1 MDLAIKDVRR
11 HLGKFA
17 TTIIGVAVL
26 LAIVLTMNGIYRG
39 NIADG
44 IWLIDATGAD
54 LWVVERG
61 RGGPFNE
68 PSRVT
73 QDVYRSVTAV
83 PGVASTGP
91 FLSYTA
97 QRELGGRSQQFGV
110 VGFDPF
116 GTLGGPRALVAG
128 RPIRAARFEIIADAS
143 LKLRVD
149 DRVRLGL
156 HEYRVVGLTKGA
168 VDPAGNPI
176 VYMALP
182 DAQEVQYQQGNEAIR
197 SSRAATTRALETAG
211 YSTRGES
218 ARILAATTDVPA
230 ASAALV
236 RLSPGSDPDVVAAA
250 IERTTFLSVYT
261 SAEER
266 ALMLGGKLQKMTRTL
281 GLFRSLLLVV
291 SVVIMALIVFILTMD
306 KIKSLATLKLL
317 GAPNSVI
324 VRLILEQA
332 LALAVLAFAVAYGLV
347 QLTHGVFPRT
357 LVFQRADTVLTFLV
371 VLLGGCVASSFGIW
385 RAMRTPSSI
394 ALAG

>member
-17 TTIIGVAVL
+17 TTIVGVAVL

-68 PSRVT
+68 PSRVP
-73 QDVYRSVTAV
+73 QDAYRSVTAV
-83 PGVASTGP
+83 PGVASAGP

-97 QRELGGRSQQFGV
+97 QRELGGRSRQFGV

-116 GTLGGPRALVAG
+116 GTLGGPRMLVAG
-128 RPIRAARFEIIADAS
+128 RPIRAAHFEIVADAR
-143 LKLRVD
+143 LKLHVD

-176 VYMALP
+176 IYMALS
-182 DAQEVQYQQGNEAIR
+182 DAQEVQYQQENEAIR
-197 SSRAATTRALETAG
+197 SSRAAATRALEAAG
-211 YSTRGES
+211 YS
-218 ARILAATTDVPA
+218 AREGAQILAATTDVPA

-236 RLSPGSDPDVVAAA
+236 RLAPGADPDVVAAA

-266 ALMLGGKLQKMTRTL
+266 TLMLGGKLQMMTRTL

-317 GAPNSVI
+317 GAPNRVI

-357 LVFQRADTVLTFLV
+357 LVFAPIDTVLTFVV
-371 VLLGGCVASSFGIW
+371 VLFGGCVASIFGIW

>member
-1 MDLAIKDVRR
+1 VDLAIKDVRR

-26 LAIVLTMNGIYRG
+26 LTIVLTMNGIYRG

-44 IWLIDATGAD
+44 LWLIDATGAD

-68 PSRVT
+68 PSRVP

-83 PGVASTGP
+83 PGVASAGP

-97 QRELGGRSQQFGV
+97 QRELGGRSRQFGV

-116 GTLGGPRALVAG
+116 GPLGGPRVLVEG
-128 RPIRAARFEIIADAS
+128 RPLRAAHFEIIADAS
-143 LKLRVD
+143 LKLHVE

-156 HEYRVVGLTKGA
+156 HDYRVVGLTKGA

-176 VYMALP
+176 VYMALA
-182 DAQEVQYQQGNEAIR
+182 DAQEVQYQQENEAIR
-197 SSRAATTRALETAG
+197 SSRAASTRALETAG
-211 YSTRGES
+211 YSARDA
-218 ARILAATTDVPA
+218 ARILGATADVPT
-230 ASAALV
+230 ASAAIV
-236 RLSPGSDPDVVAAA
+236 RLSPGADPDVVATA

-266 ALMLGGKLQKMTRTL
+266 ELMLGGKLQKITMTL

-306 KIKSLATLKLL
+306 KIKALATLKLL
-317 GAPNSVI
+317 GAPNGVI

-332 LALAVLAFAVAYGLV
+332 LALAVLAFAVGYGLV
-347 QLTHGVFPRT
+347 QLTHGIFPRT
-357 LVFQRADTVLTFLV
+357 LVFVPADTLITFLV
-371 VLLGGCVASSFGIW
+371 VFLGGCVASIFGIW